1 MSPIVGFFI
10 AALALFGAASPAVAA
25 PSAAVMMQLSR
36 VVLKVSALGDD
47 DQFSVGSAVV
57 IGPDTALTN
66 CHVTR
71 HAHTIVLSR
80 GLARHAVVGERA
92 DTSRDLCLLRTA
104 EALPYPAAELRPA
117 GTLLPGE
124 PVIAHGYSGG
134 MEPQFARGVVL
145 DLHGASGSHIIQTT
159 AGFKRGASGGG
170 LFDEAGRLVGLTTF
184 LTSAQRTEYFAV
196 PAVWADRLRERP
208 EQPPKPLSGDAFW
221 AQPAERQPHFMRLLE
236 PLAQADWPR
245 VMQLVDTWMQDEPHV
260 AAAAL
265 MCARA
270 AHALQQTERSARC
283 IDRAIDIAGRD
294 EIELRRIAVWALAA
308 GREDVRVAAATAL
321 ARLGAATPDR

>member
-1 MSPIVGFFI
+1 VSPVVRLI
-10 AALALFGAASPAVAA
+10 AGVLALSGTALPAVAS
-25 PSAAVMMQLSR
+25 PSAEVMMQLSR

-80 GLARHAVVGERA
+80 GMARHAVVGERA

-117 GTLLPGE
+117 GTLVPGE
-124 PVIAHGYSGG
+124 RVIAHGYSGG
-134 MEPQFARGVVL
+134 MEPQFARGIVL
-145 DLHGASGSHIIQTT
+145 DLHGAGGSHIIQTT
-159 AGFKRGASGGG
+159 AGFKQGASGGG

-196 PAVWADRLRERP
+196 PADWADRLRERP
-208 EQPPKPLSGDAFW
+208 ELPPKPLTGDAFW

-236 PLAQADWPR
+236 PLARADWPR
-245 VMQLVDTWMQDEPHV
+245 VMQLTDTWMQEEPHV

-283 IDRAIDIAGRD
+283 IDRAIEMAGKD
-294 EIELRRIAVWALAA
+294 EIELRRIAGWALEA
-308 GREDVRVAAATAL
+308 GREEARLAAVTAL
-321 ARLGAATPDR
+321 ARLGASLPAN